1 MKKKN
6 HAVPKFEF
14 EDEDGAQISLSINE
28 QWGTLNVGIT
38 DSAGRS
44 TGAIGIPVEEVKE
57 MFQAVLIAIH
67 ELEERAHYEA
77 RRSR

>member
-6 HAVPKFEF
+6 QAVPKFEF
-14 EDEDGAQISLSINE
+14 EDEDGAQITLSINE
-28 QWGTLNVGIT
+28 QWSTLSAGIT

-44 TGAIGIPVEEVKE
+44 TGSIHIPLEEVKE

-67 ELEERAHYEA
+67 ELEERKHYEA

>member
-1 MKKKN
+1 M
-6 HAVPKFEF
+6 
-14 EDEDGAQISLSINE
+14 
-28 QWGTLNVGIT
+28 GIT

-67 ELEERAHYEA
+67 ELEERKHYEA